1 MRISYIIITPTK
13 IKAAAVACSGIARN
27 RGAKSNATA
36 KQMAAVKLVSPERPP
51 TFTPEALSTYVVT
64 VDVPSIAPK
73 VVPMA
78 SAIKA

>member
-1 MRISYIIITPTK
+1 MSCIIITPTR
-13 IKAAAVACSGIARN
+13 ISAAAVACAGIARN
-27 RGAKSNATA
+27 SGAKSSAMR
-36 KQMAAVKLVSPERPP
+36 KQMAVVKLVTPERPP

-64 VDVPSIAPK
+64 VDVPSIAPT